1 MIGIAIPVHNEEER
15 LGACLRAALDAA
27 RHPRLRG
34 EAVQI
39 VAVLDSCDDHSA
51 AVARDFGVDAIE
63 IEARN
68 VGIAR
73 AAGADRLLARGARW
87 LAFTDADSRVA
98 PDWLAA
104 QLALRAQAVCGPV
117 VVDDWT
123 PHHERTRAAFYRAY
137 MDADGHRHIHGANI
151 GVSARAY
158 RRAGG
163 FPPLWAA
170 CMTPDALAPR
180 RRGNPHATRCRY
192 GGNGKARIDTRP
204 VRELNASKSPSRD
217 IAMNGDTQRSTRAIA
232 RRPASHLAA
241 RVEQQSTPRACA
253 AAADD

>member
-1 MIGIAIPVHNEEER
+1 MIGIVIPAHNEAEL

-39 VAVLDSCDDHSA
+39 VVVLDSCDDDSV
-51 AVARDFGVDAIE
+51 AVAHAFGVETIE
-63 IEARN
+63 IAARN

-98 PDWLAA
+98 PDWVAA

-117 VVDDWT
+117 AVDDWT
-123 PHHERTRAAFYRAY
+123 THHEHTRAAFYRAY

-163 FPPLWAA
+163 FPPLACSEDVALVDLLVAA
-170 CMTPDALAPR
+170 GVRIAWSAAPRVVTSARVDARVRGGFGDTLAALAA
-180 RRGNPHATRCRY
+180 G
-192 GGNGKARIDTRP
+192 
-204 VRELNASKSPSRD
+204 
-217 IAMNGDTQRSTRAIA
+217 
-232 RRPASHLAA
+232 
-241 RVEQQSTPRACA
+241 
-253 AAADD
+253 

>member
-1 MIGIAIPVHNEEER
+1 MIGIVVPAHNEESEIGDTVAA
-15 LGACLRAALDAA
+15 LLRAAV
-27 RHPRLRG
+27 HPALQG
-34 EAVQI
+34 EKVE
-39 VAVLDSCDDHSA
+39 VLVVLDSCSDATGSI
-51 AVARDFGVDAIE
+51 VRFSGARTLAVDAC
-63 IEARN
+63 N
-68 VGIAR
+68 VGRAR
-73 AAGADRLLARGARW
+73 AAGADRLLAEGARW

-163 FPPLWAA
+163 FPPLACSEDVALVDLLVAA
-170 CMTPDALAPR
+170 GVRIAWSAAPRVVTSARVDARVRGGFGDTLAALAA
-180 RRGNPHATRCRY
+180 G
-192 GGNGKARIDTRP
+192 
-204 VRELNASKSPSRD
+204 
-217 IAMNGDTQRSTRAIA
+217 
-232 RRPASHLAA
+232 
-241 RVEQQSTPRACA
+241 
-253 AAADD
+253 